1 MQRGVNPENVVFVNI
16 LAAPEGIKAFS
27 SAYPTTKILSERNV
41 MRFDARKTAAAAAS
55 GHVSCFM
62 CFLRLPS
69 CVAVGRSSQWLIVRC
84 DANARARASWVDDGL
99 NEQKYIVPGLGDF
112 GDRYFGTSSFE

>member
-1 MQRGVNPENVVFVNI
+1 VQRGVNPENVVFVNI

-41 MRFDARKTAAAAAS
+41 MRFDARKN
-55 GHVSCFM
+55 GCCFSCFM
-62 CFLRLPS
+62 CFLRVPS